1 MAYATVADVQGVML
15 RDMTADEEVVCTN
28 LLDQAAVI
36 IDAYNKDASAEAKK
50 VVSTRMVSRTF
61 GSSGSDIPV
70 GATQGSMSAMGYSQS
85 WTISSGGAVG
95 EMYLARIDKKLL
107 GLSNQVGTHSPVE
120 DLCKASQSS

>member
-1 MAYATVADVQGVML
+1 MMAYATVTDVQGVLL
-15 RDMTADEEVVCTN
+15 RDLTADEEVVCTN

-36 IDAYNKDASAEAKK
+36 IDAYNVNASAEAKK
-50 VVSTRMVSRTF
+50 TVSVRMVSRTF

-107 GLSNQVGTHSPVE
+107 GLSNRIGAHSPLE
-120 DLCKASQSS
+120 DL